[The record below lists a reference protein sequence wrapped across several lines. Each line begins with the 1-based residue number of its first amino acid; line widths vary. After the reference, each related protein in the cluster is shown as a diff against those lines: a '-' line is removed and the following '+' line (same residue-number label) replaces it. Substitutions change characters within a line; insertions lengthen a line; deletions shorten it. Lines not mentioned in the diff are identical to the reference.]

1 MGTFNFNLPDLGE
14 GLPDAE
20 IVNWHVKVADK
31 VKVDQLLVSVET
43 AKAIIDI
50 PSPVNGTIEKLCAK
64 VKETVT
70 TGELLVVFATN
81 TNEHKLPLENAKILA
96 VPAVRN
102 LAKKLQVDLNKIIPT
117 GKFNTITLQD
127 VETAALTQ
135 EHSQEFKDNLNF
147 DNNNVNNDWVNLPN
161 TIKSMAIAMQ
171 KSHQEVVPATIFEDA
186 ILNIKKP
193 SDIKLNLNVKL
204 IQAIAFAI
212 SKEPILNSWIMKEHD
227 NFKQK
232 IIKEINLGIAVD
244 SPDGLFVPVI
254 KNIANLDPTQIRT
267 TLDLLITKIKNRT
280 ILPTELQ
287 SATFILSN
295 FGKFAGR
302 YATPIIIPPTVG
314 ILAVGKLRE
323 TMIVNN
329 GTANIAYILPLSL
342 TFDHRIVTGG
352 QAARFLEAILEFL
365 NN

>member
-1 MGTFNFNLPDLGE
+1 MSKFNFNLPDLGE

-20 IVNWHVKVADK
+20 IVSWHVKVGNK

-64 VKETVT
+64 VKETVA
-70 TGELLVVFATN
+70 TGELLVVLATD
-81 TNEHKLPLENAKILA
+81 TNEYKLPLENAKILA

-102 LAKKLQVDLNKIIPT
+102 LAKKLQVDLSKVIPT
-117 GKFNTITLQD
+117 GKFNTISLKD
-127 VETAALTQ
+127 IETAALTQ
-135 EHSQEFKDNLNF
+135 KKSQEFQDNLNA
-147 DNNNVNNDWVNLPN
+147 DNHGNNDWVNLPN
-161 TIKSMAIAMQ
+161 TTKAMAIAMQ
-171 KSHQEVVPATIFEDA
+171 KSHQEVVAATIFEDA
-186 ILNIKKP
+186 IFNIEKP
-193 SDIKLNLNVKL
+193 DIKLNLNVKI

-254 KNIANLDPTQIRT
+254 KNIANLNPTQIRT
-267 TLDLLITKIKNRT
+267 TLDLLINKINNRT
-280 ILPTELQ
+280 ISPIELQ

-323 TMIVNN
+323 TIIVNHV
-329 GTANIAYILPLSL
+329 TSNIAYSLPLSL

-365 NN
+365 KSSK

>member
-14 GLPDAE
+14 GLPNAE
-20 IVNWHVKVADK
+20 IVTWHVKVGDK

-64 VKETVT
+64 VKETVA
-70 TGELLVVFATN
+70 TGELLVVFATDA
-81 TNEHKLPLENAKILA
+81 NEYKLPLENAKILA

-102 LAKKLQVDLNKIIPT
+102 LAKKLQVDLSKVIPT
-117 GKFNTITLQD
+117 GKFNTISLKD

-135 EHSQEFKDNLNF
+135 EHSQESKDNLNT
-147 DNNNVNNDWVNLPN
+147 DNNNGNNDWVNLPN
-161 TIKSMAIAMQ
+161 TTKAMAIAMQ

-186 ILNIKKP
+186 ILNIAKP
-193 SDIKLNLNVKL
+193 DIKLNLNVKI

-254 KNIANLDPTQIRT
+254 KNIANLDPAQIRT
-267 TLDLLITKIKNRT
+267 TLD
-280 ILPTELQ
+280 
-287 SATFILSN
+287 
-295 FGKFAGR
+295 
-302 YATPIIIPPTVG
+302 
-314 ILAVGKLRE
+314 
-323 TMIVNN
+323 
-329 GTANIAYILPLSL
+329 
-342 TFDHRIVTGG
+342 
-352 QAARFLEAILEFL
+352 
-365 NN
+365 

>member
-171 KSHQEVVPATIFEDA
+171 KSHQEVSVALVFHTFLSSRRLWLTIF
-186 ILNIKKP
+186 
-193 SDIKLNLNVKL
+193 
-204 IQAIAFAI
+204 
-212 SKEPILNSWIMKEHD
+212 
-227 NFKQK
+227 
-232 IIKEINLGIAVD
+232 
-244 SPDGLFVPVI
+244 
-254 KNIANLDPTQIRT
+254 
-267 TLDLLITKIKNRT
+267 
-280 ILPTELQ
+280 
-287 SATFILSN
+287 
-295 FGKFAGR
+295 
-302 YATPIIIPPTVG
+302 
-314 ILAVGKLRE
+314 
-323 TMIVNN
+323 
-329 GTANIAYILPLSL
+329 
-342 TFDHRIVTGG
+342 
-352 QAARFLEAILEFL
+352 
-365 NN
+365 